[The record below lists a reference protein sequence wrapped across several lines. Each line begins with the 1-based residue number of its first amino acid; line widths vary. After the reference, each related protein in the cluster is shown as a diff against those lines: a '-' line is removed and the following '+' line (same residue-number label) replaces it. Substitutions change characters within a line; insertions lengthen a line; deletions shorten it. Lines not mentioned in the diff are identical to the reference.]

1 MTKTTIKDQSITLS
15 LLLNILERLL
25 VSLRDQNQC
34 WLRNRDFAK
43 EQLQEYAEDEY
54 SQEECDIWGERI
66 VYNEA
71 LLLSEELLTELAIA
85 LEKNPFPGQ
94 RLRVVAVASV
104 LFPDAIVAFEPK
116 LFLTGRKLWLRLFD
130 ETGLPYEAKVYFPLE
145 MGDVNVVEIEEEMLR
160 IAGSREELSVADV
173 ASVLHWEP
181 RSKTYRTVKKELESR
196 GWRWA
201 SKRVDGEK
209 VKVIYP
215 PSGTAI

>member
-54 SQEECDIWGERI
+54 SREECDIWEERI

-71 LLLSEELLTELAIA
+71 LLLAEELLSELAMT

-94 RLRVVAVASV
+94 RLRVVAVASE
-104 LFPDAIVAFEPK
+104 LFPDAVVAFEPK

-145 MGDVNVVEIEEEMLR
+145 MGDVNVIEVEERLLR
-160 IAGSREELSVADV
+160 IAGDKEELLVADV
-173 ASVLHWEP
+173 AAVLHWEP
-181 RSKTYRTVKKELESR
+181 RSKTYRTVKKELENR
-196 GWRWA
+196 GWVWRTV
-201 SKRVDGEK
+201 KRNGTVS
-209 VKVIYP
+209 KVICVP
-215 PSGTAI
+215 KR

>member
-1 MTKTTIKDQSITLS
+1 

-71 LLLSEELLTELAIA
+71 LLLSEELLSELAIA

-104 LFPDAIVAFEPK
+104 LFPDAAVMFEPK
-116 LFLTGRKLWLRLFD
+116 LLLMGRKLWLRLFD

-145 MGDVNVVEIEEEMLR
+145 RGDVNVVEIEEEMLR
-160 IAGSREELSVADV
+160 IAGSKEELLVADV
-173 ASVLHWEP
+173 GGVLYWEP
-181 RSKTYRTVKKELESR
+181 HSKTYREVKKALQER
-196 GWRWA
+196 GWVWK
-201 SKRVDGEK
+201 SVKRNGK
-209 VKVIYP
+209 VSKVICTP
-215 PSGTAI
+215 KR